1 VLAEGPDRL
10 SGLSVSNSLS
20 GGDSALNEVPAVRDP
35 THVARIG
42 RRHRVSTDKVNAR
55 DVKRVTSRP
64 FHP

>member
-35 THVARIG
+35 
-42 RRHRVSTDKVNAR
+42 NAR
-55 DVKRVTSRP
+55 GSDRQASPCV
-64 FHP
+64 H